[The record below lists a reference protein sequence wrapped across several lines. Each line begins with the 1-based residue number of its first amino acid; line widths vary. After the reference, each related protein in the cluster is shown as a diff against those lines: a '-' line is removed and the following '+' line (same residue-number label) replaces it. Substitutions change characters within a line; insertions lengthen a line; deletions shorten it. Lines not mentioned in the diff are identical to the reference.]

1 MATQA
6 ERRAATRSRLLDA
19 AEALFVDQGYEST
32 STEQILAAAAVSR
45 GGLYH
50 HFANKRELF
59 EAVFSRVSD
68 AAIAR
73 AARDVDPARSPLEAL
88 VEACLAWLRE
98 ACRPEVAAILIDQG
112 PAVLGWKRARD
123 LEAKTS
129 LALMTRGLT
138 RALAAGEIEVGS
150 VSLTARLLNAV
161 LAEAA
166 LSALHEGAVATEI
179 EASIRQW
186 VGGLT
191 PR

>member
-19 AEALFVDQGYEST
+19 AETLFVDRGYEGT
-32 STEQILAAAAVSR
+32 STQQILAAAGVSR

-68 AAIAR
+68 AALAR
-73 AARDVDPARSPLEAL
+73 AARGVEGSSPLEGLIAG
-88 VEACLAWLRE
+88 CLAWLRE
-98 ACRPEVAAILIDQG
+98 ARRPEVAAILLDQG

-123 LEAKTS
+123 LEAQTS
-129 LALMTRGLT
+129 LGLMMRGLT
-138 RALAAGEIEVGS
+138 RAVAAGELS
-150 VSLTARLLNAV
+150 VPSLPLAARLLNAA

-166 LSALHEGAVATEI
+166 LSALHEGADATATE
-179 EASIRQW
+179 ATIRQW
-186 VGGLT
+186 IGGLA